1 MAPTTRTAIRR
12 RRAAFGL
19 VALVALLCG
28 LVVGAGAGDEP
39 STPASANHPSTAGS
53 TSSGSGG
60 TEPSAEDV
68 VAEMTL
74 REQVGQTVLLRF
86 EGAAVPTY
94 VADALRAREA
104 AGVVLFGDNV
114 VSSSQ
119 VRDLTRRLQRA
130 AGDSALVS
138 ADQEGGAIRIL
149 PFAASSSGQ
158 SAQDTASRARTAAR
172 RTARDLRA
180 VGLNMNLAPVAD
192 VGAGEGSPLGD
203 RSFPGDS
210 DAVAS
215 LVEAAVAAYREARVA
230 ATAKH
235 FPGLGGATANTDD
248 APATIRTGREELEQS
263 DLEPFRAAIGAGVPI
278 VMVGHARYPAFDRD
292 NIASQ
297 SNTVIEGLLR
307 QELGF
312 DGVVVTDSLEAEAS
326 LDASS
331 GSVPL
336 GAIRALEA
344 GADLAL
350 TTDDASYAPVF
361 ERLLDR
367 ARRSPE
373 FRARIERS
381 AGRVLELKRRLGLRG
396 PSAG

>member
-1 MAPTTRTAIRR
+1 M
-12 RRAAFGL
+12 
-19 VALVALLCG
+19 
-28 LVVGAGAGDEP
+28 
-39 STPASANHPSTAGS
+39 
-53 TSSGSGG
+53 
-60 TEPSAEDV
+60 
-68 VAEMTL
+68 AEMTL

-86 EGAAVPTY
+86 EGTTVPTY
-94 VADALRAREA
+94 VADALRARET

-119 VRDLTRRLQRA
+119 VRDLTRELQRA
-130 AGDSALVS
+130 AGGSALVS
-138 ADQEGGAIRIL
+138 TDQEGGAIRIL

-158 SAQDTASRARTAAR
+158 SAQDTATLARTAAR

-180 VGLNMNLAPVAD
+180 VGVNMNLAPVAD

-210 DAVAS
+210 KAVAS
-215 LVEAAVAAYREARVA
+215 LVKAAVAAYREGRVA

-248 APATIRTGREELEQS
+248 APATIRRSREELEQG

-278 VMVGHARYPAFDRD
+278 VMVGHAAYPAFDRE

-297 SNTVIEGLLR
+297 SSAVIEGLLR

-331 GSVPL
+331 GSVPV
-336 GAIRALEA
+336 GATRALEA

-350 TTDDASYAPVF
+350 TTGDASYATVF
-361 ERLLDR
+361 DRLLDR
-367 ARRSPE
+367 AKRSPE

-381 AGRVLELKRRLGLRG
+381 AGRILELKRRLGLRA